1 MLAKLEHYGIRGIS
15 NEWFK
20 SYLFDRKQF
29 VSINGHVSNKA
40 SVKYGVPQGSVLG
53 PLLFLIYIN
62 DLNHAIKLCKVHPF
76 ADDTNLVHFSKSA
89 NKLNK
94 YINTDMKNLTNW
106 LNANKISLNIK
117 KTELVIFKHMNK
129 KLECP
134 IKIKLSRKRLYPS
147 KSVKYLGLKI
157 DENLD
162 WKVQTH
168 DIATKLNRANAL
180 LYKIRNY
187 VSFNTLKA
195 IYFAIF
201 DSHINYANLIWGQ
214 NPNSKLRVTTL
225 QKKALRII
233 NNQPKNSHSGP
244 LFKQNNILKFED
256 KILIGN
262 IIFVSK
268 SINNLLPP
276 IFKNWFIFCS
286 EIHNYNTVSS
296 STDKL
301 FKPSYR
307 TDSYGKNSVIISAIN
322 CWNKTQNILDGQSLK
337 SLYPSKIKNILTKS
351 CINKYR

>member
-1 MLAKLEHYGIRGIS
+1 MQKAFVTVEDDILLAKLEHYGIRGIA

-40 SVKYGVPQGSVLG
+40 SEKYGVPQGSVLG
-53 PLLFLIYIN
+53 PLLFLIYII
-62 DLNHAIKLCKVHPF
+62 DLNHAIKFCEVHHF
-76 ADDTNLVHFSKSA
+76 ADNTNLVHFSKSA
-89 NKLNK
+89 NKLK
-94 YINTDMKNLTNW
+94 FINIDMKKLTNW
-106 LNANKISLNIK
+106 LNANKNSLNIK
-117 KTELVIFKHMNK
+117 KTELVIFKHKNK

-147 KSVKYLGLKI
+147 KSVKYLGLKT
-157 DENLD
+157 DENLN

-187 VSFNTLKA
+187 VSFNNLKT

-233 NNQPKNSHSGP
+233 NNPPKNSHSGP
-244 LFKQNNILKFED
+244 LFKKKKF
-256 KILIGN
+256 L
-262 IIFVSK
+262 
-268 SINNLLPP
+268 NL
-276 IFKNWFIFCS
+276 
-286 EIHNYNTVSS
+286 
-296 STDKL
+296 
-301 FKPSYR
+301 
-307 TDSYGKNSVIISAIN
+307 
-322 CWNKTQNILDGQSLK
+322 
-337 SLYPSKIKNILTKS
+337 KIKF
-351 CINKYR
+351 

>member
-1 MLAKLEHYGIRGIS
+1 MQKAFDTVEHDILLAKLEHYGIRGIP

-20 SYLFDRKQF
+20 CYLFDRKQF
-29 VSINGHVSNKA
+29 VSINVHVSNKA

-53 PLLFLIYIN
+53 PLLFLICIN
-62 DLNHAIKLCKVHPF
+62 NLNHAIKFCKVHHF
-76 ADDTNLVHFSKSA
+76 ADDTNLVHFSKSG

-94 YINTDMKNLTNW
+94 YINIDMKNLTNW
-106 LNANKISLNIK
+106 LNVNKISLNIK

-157 DENLD
+157 DENLN

-201 DSHINYANLIWGQ
+201 DSYINYANLIWGQ

-225 QKKALRII
+225 QQKALRII
-233 NNQPKNSHSGP
+233 NNQPKKSHSGP

-268 SINNLLPP
+268 SINNLLPL

-286 EIHNYNTVSS
+286 GIHNYNTVSS

-301 FKPSYR
+301 FKPSY
-307 TDSYGKNSVIISAIN
+307 
-322 CWNKTQNILDGQSLK
+322 
-337 SLYPSKIKNILTKS
+337 
-351 CINKYR
+351 